1 MNIKKMLSV
10 LICTAITSF
19 IGTALNINIVQ
30 AAAKDQDPIEQLIKA
45 EPFNMIVDCNFTGK
59 DGEKVKGNR
68 IYKTIGAAID
78 AVAEKNEKPVK
89 ILVTSGTY
97 REKVKIT
104 KPNII
109 LVGEN
114 AENTQIVYNDA
125 EGTVVRPEDG
135 GDGKKMYRMD
145 CASVTVEYTA
155 TGFSAINITFNNDFD
170 EVANM
175 QTMDSRQAFAIKN
188 EADRSTFVHCRF
200 LGNQDTLFANK
211 NRQYY
216 YQCYIEGD
224 IDFIFGAAT
233 AVYEKCEIKSLDRE
247 GDTKGYIT
255 APSTLIPDKGY
266 LFLDC
271 KLTSNIKE
279 EGSVKLGRPWHP
291 SFEQRPVNSSA
302 IFKNCEM
309 GAHISEIGW
318 DHMMNKYGDHF
329 PEDNSLFEY
338 ASTGPGALTSTN
350 RRTLTE
356 EQAKECTPKT
366 YLGDWNPDSMVKK
379 LLKAKVFIKAKSV
392 I

>member
-1 MNIKKMLSV
+1 MKIKKMLSV
-10 LICTAITSF
+10 LICTAVASF

-30 AAAKDQDPIEQLIKA
+30 AAAEDKESIEQLIKA
-45 EPFNMIVDCNFTGK
+45 EHPNMIVDGKFTGENGK
-59 DGEKVKGNR
+59 KIKG
-68 IYKTIGAAID
+68 ICMYKTVGAAIG
-78 AVAEKNEKPVK
+78 AVVEKNQKPVK
-89 ILVTSGTY
+89 ILVRSGTY
-97 REKVKIT
+97 REKLKIT

-114 AENTQIVYNDA
+114 VNTTQIVFNDA
-125 EGTVVRPEDG
+125 EGTIVRAEDG
-135 GDGKKMYRMD
+135 GDGKRTYIMN
-145 CASVTVEYTA
+145 CASVTVESTA

-175 QTMDSRQAFAIKN
+175 QTMDSRQAFAIRN
-188 EADRSTFVHCRF
+188 EADRSIFVNCRF

-224 IDFIFGAAT
+224 VDFIFGAAT
-233 AVYEKCEIKSLDRE
+233 AVYEKCEIKSLDKE
-247 GDTKGYIT
+247 GNTKGYIT

-266 LFLDC
+266 LFFDC

-318 DHMMNKYGDHF
+318 AHMKNKFGDHF
-329 PEDNSLFEY
+329 PEDNHLFEY
-338 ASTGPGALTSTN
+338 GSTGPGALVSTN
-350 RRTLTE
+350 RRTLDNL
-356 EQAKECTPKT
+356 QAEECTSKI
-366 YLGDWNPDSMVKK
+366 YFEDWDADHAVKAI
-379 LLKAKVFIKAKSV
+379 LKVKS
-392 I
+392 

>member
-1 MNIKKMLSV
+1 MKIKKMLSV
-10 LICTAITSF
+10 LICTAVASF

-30 AAAKDQDPIEQLIKA
+30 AAAEDKESIERLIKA
-45 EPFNMIVDCNFTGK
+45 EHPNMIVDGKFTGENGK
-59 DGEKVKGNR
+59 KIKG
-68 IYKTIGAAID
+68 ICMYKTVGAAIG
-78 AVAEKNEKPVK
+78 AVVKENQKPVK
-89 ILVTSGTY
+89 ILVRSGTY
-97 REKVKIT
+97 RERLKIT
-104 KPNII
+104 KPDII
-109 LVGEN
+109 LIGEN
-114 AENTQIVYNDA
+114 AETTQIVFNDA
-125 EGTVVRPEDG
+125 EGTVVRSEDG

-145 CASVTVEYTA
+145 CASVTVEDTA
-155 TGFSAINITFNNDFD
+155 TGFTAINITFNNDFD
-170 EVANM
+170 EAANM
-175 QTMDSRQAFAIKN
+175 QTMDSRQAFAMKN

-271 KLTSNIKE
+271 KLISNITK

-291 SFEQRPVNSSA
+291 SSEERPVNSSA
-302 IFKNCEM
+302 VFKNCEM
-309 GAHISEIGW
+309 GAHIAEIGW

-329 PEDNSLFEY
+329 PEDNNLFEY
-338 ASTGPGALTSTN
+338 GSTGPGALTSTN
-350 RRTLTE
+350 RRTLTN

-366 YLGDWNPDSMVKK
+366 YLGDWDIDSMAKK
-379 LLKAKVFIKAKSV
+379 LLKAKAYY
-392 I
+392 